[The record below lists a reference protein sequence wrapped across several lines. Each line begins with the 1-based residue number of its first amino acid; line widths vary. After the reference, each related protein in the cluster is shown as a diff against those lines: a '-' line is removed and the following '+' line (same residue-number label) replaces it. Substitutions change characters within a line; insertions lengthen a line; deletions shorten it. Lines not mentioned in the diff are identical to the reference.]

1 MLGTIAEYVAE
12 LGLDVAKNC
21 GERKK
26 IEEHTLRADLATNRA
41 IETLK
46 IPEEFEKAS

>member
-21 GERKK
+21 GERK
-26 IEEHTLRADLATNRA
+26 IEEHKLRADLTTNRA

-46 IPEEFEKAS
+46 IPEEFEKVS